1 MSTKAK
7 SNGAESDDYTM
18 EHRTTM
24 PYLSA
29 AYQDRV
35 RPCIDLVDSLRR
47 IGLDKDVDLP
57 AVVVIGD
64 QSVGKSSVLEAI
76 SGVQLPRG
84 TEIVTRCPVELRLKT
99 LDENDWRGRIRYA
112 SYSKE
117 SVDKYIDHPDNV
129 GAEIREAQNKIT
141 NSQRGIS
148 DSLITVEIESPY
160 VPNLT
165 LIDLPGIARVALDG
179 QPDNIADKIKT
190 LLKKFIAKEE
200 TIILCVIPCN
210 VDIATTEALKMAQE
224 VDPSGSRT
232 LGVLTKPDLVDLG
245 TEPNVVKIAQN
256 KVIPLKKGYT
266 VIKCR
271 GQKNVES
278 KQPLDEAM
286 DEEDRFFKEHRIYNV
301 LYHERCAGTRVLANK
316 LTSELVE
323 QIRKSVPQLQRG
335 IKDKLEETKQE
346 LVALGDTVPIDTVE
360 RVDLLVRIL
369 GRFPE
374 DFQNAADGVYK
385 NATWD
390 RSLRLQSIVKRLYEK
405 FADELEALQ
414 PKPMTVTRTRRNLTP
429 KARSSTSTVKKK
441 VQLTKPEPK
450 AAVQNPP
457 KSRAEQTPQ
466 KEIGQPKR
474 NTDQFQRKT
483 DDVPRKVDH
492 VRRSAGQLERKIPE
506 TSTLTAPPPGKVP
519 STTTSPSRQA
529 PIQDTRTES
538 ERHVHPSASLPP
550 GPVPRLAEKS
560 LGNISQT
567 DSVALPRQVN
577 SRGATLPVAPVSLN
591 KISQSTP
598 SVESKTGRSATLP
611 IPVQKQPLSPSNDW
625 DFMDDDEW
633 GSVKDIPSYTAV
645 KIQKQSP
652 KFFGAFKKKQK
663 TSKSKRNTDLP
674 RRDSPDGREALRK
687 VETNLAPPV
696 GSLRKQSDSLEH
708 VRGRESALIEP
719 KVKSLTDFDSLHD
732 WKVKEQI
739 QKSRN
744 YQDSVSS
751 DSEYY
756 SPTETE
762 TEKSP
767 IELEFEKDQFHDAM
781 EKTATIVAAPIQS
794 TAHSR
799 PLELL
804 DEKHLAATPV
814 TADDIDKESVNDES
828 NITTASTSDDVA
840 IISTTPLDDVD
851 GVEGTLG
858 DLQYTEGDNYL
869 PEIKEEIREQRGL
882 ELPPFVKDRIIC
894 ENLIRKIIKEFIP
907 PAERLLQ
914 AVNFEVERIGQKLV
928 MDTYQQFPRLQT
940 TVMSKFCDL
949 QQQAVHFTKEA
960 IDIKFKMEDMIQTQ
974 DRVYRDV
981 EKMMLQSPPSGASS
995 SSSDPPGGGSSSG
1008 NTVDGG
1014 DDERP
1019 YTYDEESESRK
1030 VLRALQVYLKV
1041 ATNRLMDDI
1050 PMTITY
1056 YLLQEL
1062 AKEIKTEMAKLM
1074 IEKNFDD
1081 FLREDPAIEE
1091 RRLALE
1097 NKRERLDRANKELAL
1112 FTL

>member
-414 PKPMTVTRTRRNLTP
+414 P
-429 KARSSTSTVKKK
+429 S
-441 VQLTKPEPK
+441 
-450 AAVQNPP
+450 
-457 KSRAEQTPQ
+457 
-466 KEIGQPKR
+466 
-474 NTDQFQRKT
+474 
-483 DDVPRKVDH
+483 
-492 VRRSAGQLERKIPE
+492 
-506 TSTLTAPPPGKVP
+506 
-519 STTTSPSRQA
+519 
-529 PIQDTRTES
+529 
-538 ERHVHPSASLPP
+538 
-550 GPVPRLAEKS
+550 
-560 LGNISQT
+560 
-567 DSVALPRQVN
+567 
-577 SRGATLPVAPVSLN
+577 
-591 KISQSTP
+591 
-598 SVESKTGRSATLP
+598 
-611 IPVQKQPLSPSNDW
+611 
-625 DFMDDDEW
+625 
-633 GSVKDIPSYTAV
+633 
-645 KIQKQSP
+645 
-652 KFFGAFKKKQK
+652 
-663 TSKSKRNTDLP
+663 
-674 RRDSPDGREALRK
+674 
-687 VETNLAPPV
+687 
-696 GSLRKQSDSLEH
+696 
-708 VRGRESALIEP
+708 
-719 KVKSLTDFDSLHD
+719 
-732 WKVKEQI
+732 
-739 QKSRN
+739 
-744 YQDSVSS
+744 
-751 DSEYY
+751 
-756 SPTETE
+756 
-762 TEKSP
+762 
-767 IELEFEKDQFHDAM
+767 
-781 EKTATIVAAPIQS
+781 
-794 TAHSR
+794 
-799 PLELL
+799 
-804 DEKHLAATPV
+804 
-814 TADDIDKESVNDES
+814 
-828 NITTASTSDDVA
+828 
-840 IISTTPLDDVD
+840 
-851 GVEGTLG
+851 
-858 DLQYTEGDNYL
+858 DNYL